1 MSEAESKGRSRQ
13 PRRRARVSASN
24 QPRLGLRERKKAK
37 TRAALQEQALRLI
50 RERGY
55 AATTVEQIAEAAEV
69 SPSTFFRY
77 FPTKEDAV
85 LYDPYDPLFAAA
97 FRAQPPG
104 ASSMQAM
111 RAATRAVFD
120 ALPAEELDRVREILP
135 LILAVPELRARTLD
149 GLAGTAHLCAVL
161 VAEREGRAADDFA
174 VRTFAGAVLGAMTA
188 VLLAAV
194 DDPDADI
201 VALLDAS
208 LALLEAGLPL

>member
-1 MSEAESKGRSRQ
+1 MREAETTGEGRQ
-13 PRRRARVSASN
+13 PRRRARSSASN

-37 TRAALQEQALRLI
+37 TRAALQEHALRLI
-50 RERGY
+50 RAQGY
-55 AATTVEQIAEAAEV
+55 AATTIEQIAEAAEV

-97 FRAQPPG
+97 FRAQPSG

-111 RAATRAVFD
+111 RAATRAVFE
-120 ALPAEELDRVREILP
+120 ALPAEEMDRVRELLP

-149 GLAGTAHLCAVL
+149 GLAQTAQLCAAL
-161 VAEREGRAADDFA
+161 VAEREGRPVDDFA
-174 VRTFAGAVLGAMTA
+174 VRTFAGAIIGAWTA

-201 VALLDAS
+201 AALLDA
-208 LALLEAGLPL
+208 ALIQLEAGLPL